1 MAFLVKHKKTIVMLL
16 ALVFVFS
23 MSALVFADDGTDV
36 AAALG
41 DSMGTLKDDAL
52 SAIATVAPYGIAIM
66 GAFLVWRYG
75 VRFFKS
81 ISG

>member
-1 MAFLVKHKKTIVMLL
+1 MIL
-16 ALVFVFS
+16 ALVFILS
-23 MSALVFADDGTDV
+23 MSALVFAEDGGTDV

-66 GAFLVWRYG
+66 GAFLVWKYG

>member
-1 MAFLVKHKKTIVMLL
+1 MTFLGKHKKTIVTLL

-23 MSALVFADDGTDV
+23 MSVLVFAEGTDV

-41 DSMGTLKDDAL
+41 DSMATLKDDAL

-75 VRFFKS
+75 IRFFKS